1 MQQRFRLNKI
11 FKQKRNIK
19 NSSIEKVK
27 YSKNGTTVADMPN
40 TIELFRIQTGRQN
53 A

>member
-1 MQQRFRLNKI
+1 M
-11 FKQKRNIK
+11 
-19 NSSIEKVK
+19 K

-40 TIELFRIQTGRQN
+40 TIELFRIQIGRQN